1 VDAEAR
7 RARIIPKR
15 WKGPYRRDLC
25 SEPPPELL
33 MEGIEQFNRGEF
45 FEQHETLEE
54 LWMEEPDDVRY
65 LYQGILQVG
74 VGFYHM
80 ERGNY
85 HGAVSKLRAGAERL
99 RWFAPA
105 CQGVQLQ
112 GFLAEVDRCLESLLA
127 LGPERVSEFDRA
139 LIPRIQVRPGAT

>member
-1 VDAEAR
+1 VDPR
-7 RARIIPKR
+7 VDRDRIIPKR

-25 SEPPPELL
+25 SEPSPELL
-33 MEGIEQFNRGEF
+33 LEGIRQFNRGEF

-54 LWMEEPDDVRY
+54 LWMDEPDDIRY

-74 VGFYHM
+74 VGFHHL

-85 HGAVSKLRAGAERL
+85 RGAVAKLRTGIERL
-99 RWFAPA
+99 EWFAPA
-105 CQGVQLQ
+105 CQGVQLDA
-112 GFLAEVDRCLESLLA
+112 FLVEAKRCLETLLA

-139 LIPRIQVRPGAT
+139 LIPRIQIRHHGT